1 MFLHKIFPHG
11 MMHSMSKTPKT
22 ERLNLTVEPEFIRM
36 LDEWRRQQPDIPS
49 RSEALRRTSAK
60 TLKNDL
66 GLE

>member
-11 MMHSMSKTPKT
+11 MIHGMSKTPKT

-49 RSEALRRTSAK
+49 RSEALRRTSTK
-60 TLKNDL
+60 TLKVDL